1 MGKGGAVLGLI
12 GMILGAGGLVLWYFN
27 WTGQSSNSTST
38 QNKVVGVW
46 DGLDENKDYAGY
58 DQPGAFLFEF
68 TDNEMNDTAYVSV
81 SNANTRIT
89 LLQSGWYRIHL
100 STELNSLDS
109 GLHYYLR
116 LLKDH
121 SIDMYLYHFD
131 TMTSTPP
138 GEYIESSAFV
148 YSDGT
153 NYIEIGVACGNP
165 TVNSFS
171 ISGSSNMNQFS
182 IEFVSP

>member
-1 MGKGGAVLGLI
+1 MGKSGAVLGLI
-12 GMILGAGGLVLWYFN
+12 GIILGAGGLVFGYLN
-27 WTGQSSNSTST
+27 WTSQSNNST

-46 DGLDENKDYAGY
+46 DGLDENQDYSGY
-58 DQPGAFLFEF
+58 DQPGVWLFEF
-68 TDNEMNDTAYVSV
+68 TDNEMNDTAYIFV

-89 LLQSGWYRIHL
+89 LLKPGWYRIHL

-109 GLHYYLR
+109 GLHYYLK

-131 TMTSTPP
+131 TMTSVPP
-138 GEYIESSAFV
+138 GEFIDSSAFV

-153 NYIEIGVACGNP
+153 NYIEIGASCSNP
-165 TVNSFS
+165 TVSFV
-171 ISGSSNMNQFS
+171 ISSSASMNQFS